1 MHGGGEHRDN
11 VPPARRSHAG
21 PALGYGGWMPGGLP
35 LSRRLATAARWP
47 VGICLTSWRYMW
59 RTTPMHRREVRGSP
73 SVDSP
78 PPLPSGLDTSE
89 IQGPADGAGPLFHRR
104 YGVRIRDAELS
115 PEELMDRFTRDPN
128 AFAPSEFASFHKRRG
143 NEGRLRVGDEYVV
156 RMPGPWD
163 GPVRVVERTPTS
175 FRLATLAGHLEAGQI
190 QFRAGGDGPLAFTIE
205 SWARSADRLSDFLY
219 QHLRMAKEIQ
229 LHMWTSVLERAVE
242 ASGGRRA
249 GRLDIETR
257 RLDAPTGG
265 ADRLIDDPKKRRAL
279 AELRHAGL
287 NFDPAQSEQF
297 TPERGWHLDDRSE
310 PLPAEPP
317 GPPLPSGSWEI
328 ARRLMR
334 GYKFADP
341 SIVRAFYDPDAPLEG
356 RDMLLEL
363 RFLGLRFPAGVRVG
377 RVYDETREVAG
388 RELRVWGWSYRTLEG
403 HLEQGEMHWE
413 VRKWLDSG
421 EVEFRIHAH
430 SRRAEIDNPLVRMGF
445 RLFGRREQLHFI
457 RGTCERMRRFVE
469 EATREGPRGEA
480 VRRVAAEVTARRGSG
495 TSAAHHELARNV
507 ELDVE
512 GDS

>member
-1 MHGGGEHRDN
+1 
-11 VPPARRSHAG
+11 
-21 PALGYGGWMPGGLP
+21 MPGGLP

-47 VGICLTSWRYMW
+47 LGICLTSWRYMW
-59 RTTPMHRREVRGSP
+59 RTTPMHRREVHGSP

-78 PPLPSGLDTSE
+78 PPLPAEVELSE
-89 IQGPADGAGPLFHRR
+89 IQAPADGVGPLFRRR
-104 YGVRIRDAELS
+104 YEVRIRDAELS

-128 AFAPSEFASFHKRRG
+128 AFAPSEFASFHKRAGEQSRPS
-143 NEGRLRVGDEYVV
+143 VGDEYVV

-163 GPVRVVERTPTS
+163 GPVRVVETTPTS

-190 QFRAGGDGPLAFTIE
+190 QFRASGDGQLAFTIE
-205 SWARSADRLSDFLY
+205 SWARSADQVSDFLY

-257 RLDAPTGG
+257 RVDETAAG

-279 AELRHAGL
+279 ARLRHAGL
-287 NFDPAQSEQF
+287 NFDPTQRHHF
-297 TPERGWHLDDRSE
+297 TPEHGWHLDDRSE
-310 PLPAEPP
+310 ALPAEPP
-317 GPPLPSGSWEI
+317 GPPSASGSWEI

-334 GYKFADP
+334 GYEFADP
-341 SIVRAFYDPDAPLEG
+341 SIVRAYYDPEEPLEG
-356 RDMLLEL
+356 RDMLLEI
-363 RFLGLRFPAGVRVG
+363 RFLGLRVPVGVRVD
-377 RVYDETREVAG
+377 RVYDETSEVAG
-388 RELRVWGWSYRTLEG
+388 RQLRVWGWSYRTLEG

-421 EVEFRIHAH
+421 EVEFRIHAY
-430 SRRAEIDNPLVRMGF
+430 SRRSEIDNPLVRLGF
-445 RLFGRREQLHFI
+445 RLFGRREQLRFI
-457 RGTCERMRRFVE
+457 RSTCERMRRLVE
-469 EATREGPRGEA
+469 EATREGPGGQA
-480 VRRVAAEVTARRGSG
+480 VRRVAEEVTARRTSG
-495 TSAAHHELARNV
+495 ASPAHDELARNV